1 MERSGI
7 IASALAGEDNDVNRD
22 DGNDDYDDD
31 NETHGAGGGS
41 HYGDESTGA
50 SRIDPHETEDEQ
62 VARLQRERLRVDR
75 RMQRERELRRENMG
89 PHPPSS
95 PTAPSLTNTCT
106 CCSV

>member
-31 NETHGAGGGS
+31 NETRGAGGGS
-41 HYGDESTGA
+41 HSGDEPTGA